1 MDARARYEAT
11 MEAGPPEGEPE
22 PCPMCGEP
30 LTPLLDG
37 GSECEVNGCVPCPL
51 CEQGEATGGGV
62 YPCARCRL
70 GDDFDA

>member
-1 MDARARYEAT
+1 MAFAVTDVTLMLRADV
-11 MEAGPPEGEPE
+11 PDPD